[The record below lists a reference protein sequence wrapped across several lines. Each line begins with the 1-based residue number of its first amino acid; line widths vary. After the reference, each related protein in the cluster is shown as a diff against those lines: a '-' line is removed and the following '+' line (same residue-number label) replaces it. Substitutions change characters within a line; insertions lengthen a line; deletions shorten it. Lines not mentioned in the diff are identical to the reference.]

1 MASKTSGSNKF
12 ILLGDGTIVSKERII
27 LLNVDYENK
36 KKVYK
41 LFLEGKRMTL
51 YLSKEDY
58 EIVKENLTEE

>member
-1 MASKTSGSNKF
+1 MASKTSSSNKF
-12 ILLGDGTIVSKERII
+12 ILLGDGTIVSKERIM

-58 EIVKENLTEE
+58 EIVKENLIEE